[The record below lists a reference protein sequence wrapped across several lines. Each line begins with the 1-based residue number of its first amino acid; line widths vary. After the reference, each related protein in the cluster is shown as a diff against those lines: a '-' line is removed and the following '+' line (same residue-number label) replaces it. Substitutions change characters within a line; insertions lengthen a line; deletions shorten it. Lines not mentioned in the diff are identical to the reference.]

1 MKTAMM
7 LMLALVLLV
16 PSNTTV
22 SRTCNLD
29 AAEHG
34 GGLNACG
41 CHINHK
47 TGVCHCHRAPA
58 CGC

>member
-7 LMLALVLLV
+7 LTLALVLLM
-16 PSNTTV
+16 PSATTA
-22 SRTCNLD
+22 SRTCNLQ

-41 CHINHK
+41 CHIKHS
-47 TGVCHCHRAPA
+47 TGECHCHRAPA